1 MIKSVK
7 VTNYLGESQVM
18 ELRNPEKS
26 GFLISSIEG
35 VSSGKANIN
44 TTNIA
49 TKDGAYFNSA
59 HIEPRNIILG
69 LKLLAKPTIEEARH
83 KLYRLFQP
91 KRLVRLDFVLDTR
104 ECYIEG
110 YVEENPVEIFSSSE
124 STRISIICPDPFFK
138 AMNEVTE
145 VFSGVVGQF
154 EFPFENVSISEKLLE
169 FGSVSFYTE
178 KNIIYEGED
187 EIGLEFQIHASGSV
201 GDITIYNT
209 VSHESMVFSSEKLS
223 EYLGEGIKDG
233 DDLIITTMAGNKG
246 ITLLR
251 EGLYY
256 NVLNCLG
263 RYSDWFQLSNGENIF
278 TYSATYGVLN
288 LEFTAKYR
296 PVYGGI

>member
-26 GFLISSIEG
+26 GFLITSIEG

-59 HIEPRNIILG
+59 HIESRNIVLG

-91 KRLVRLDFVLDTR
+91 KRLVRLDFLLDTR

-110 YVEENPVEIFSSSE
+110 YVEENPVEIFTSSE

-138 AMNEVTE
+138 AMDIVTE
-145 VFSGVVGQF
+145 VFSGVMGEF
-154 EFPFENVSISEKLLE
+154 EFPFENADATEPLLD
-169 FGSVSFYTE
+169 FGSISFYTE
-178 KNIIYEGED
+178 KNIFYTGED
-187 EIGLEFQIHASGSV
+187 EIGLEFLIHATGDV
-201 GDITIYNT
+201 GDITIYNSVT
-209 VSHESMVFSSEKLS
+209 HESMTFSSTKLAA
-223 EYLGEGIKDG
+223 YLGEGIKDG

-251 EGLYY
+251 DGLYY
-256 NVLNCLG
+256 NVLNCIG
-263 RYSDWFQLSNGENIF
+263 RYSDWFQLSNGDNIF
-278 TYSATYGVLN
+278 TYSATSGVLN
-288 LEFTAKYR
+288 LEFTAMYR